1 MPDNNLRR
9 IAIVGGSRIPFCR
22 SGSLYADQSNLDM
35 LTAAFQGV
43 VDRYN
48 LSGKKLDQVI
58 AGAVTTH
65 SKDWNLARE
74 AVLSTDLSPLTPAVT
89 MQQACGT
96 SLQAALLAGSQIA
109 SGEIECA
116 LVGGTDTTSD
126 VPIVFKRRFAQR
138 LMKLNKAKTFGQR
151 LKAFKGFSFSEL
163 APQPPR
169 NSEPRTGLSM
179 GQHCERMAQEW
190 NITRKEQDELAL
202 ESHRKAAEAWDAGF
216 FDDLVRPHNGV
227 IRDNIVRP
235 DSTLE
240 KLASLRPAFDR
251 SGKGSLTAGNSTT
264 LSDGSAAVLLASEDW
279 VREHDLP
286 VLAWLTHSRTA
297 AVDYVDGDEGLLM
310 APTVAVAEMLQR
322 AGLGLQDFDFYEIHE
337 AFAAQVLC
345 TLKAWESESYCTER
359 LGLDGPLGSIDRSRM
374 NVHGGS
380 VAIGHPFAAT
390 GARIVGT
397 LAHVLEKAG
406 SGRGLISI
414 CTAGG
419 MGVAAILER
428 DNNGSG
434 GGSGKKTAKKAA
446 GKKSSK
452 KKSAAKATRKK
463 TAQKSETAAGGGES
477 TASGES

>member
-1 MPDNNLRR
+1 MPDKNLRR

-22 SGSLYADQSNLDM
+22 SGTLYADQTNMDM

-96 SLQAALLAGSQIA
+96 SLQAAILAGSQIA

-138 LMKLNKAKTFGQR
+138 LMQLNKAKTFGQR

-179 GQHCERMAQEW
+179 GQHCERMAREW
-190 NITRKEQDELAL
+190 NITRKEQDDLAL
-202 ESHRKAAEAWDAGF
+202 ESHHKAAEAWDSGF
-216 FDDLVRPHNGV
+216 FDDLVKPHNGV
-227 IRDNIVRP
+227 LRDNIVRP
-235 DSTLE
+235 DTTME
-240 KLASLRPAFDR
+240 KLSSLKPAFDR
-251 SGKGSLTAGNSTT
+251 SKHGTLTAGNSTT
-264 LSDGSAAVLLASEDW
+264 LSDGAAAVLLASEDW
-279 VREHDLP
+279 VRKHDLP

-297 AVDYVDGDEGLLM
+297 AVDFVDGDEGLLM
-310 APTVAVAEMLQR
+310 APTVAVAEMLQQ
-322 AGLGLQDFDFYEIHE
+322 AGLKLQDFDFYEIHE

-345 TLKAWESESYCTER
+345 TLKAWESEIYCTER

-380 VAIGHPFAAT
+380 VAMGHPFAAT
-390 GARIVGT
+390 GARIVAT
-397 LAHVLEKAG
+397 LAHILEKAG

-419 MGVAAILER
+419 MGVSAILER

-434 GGSGKKTAKKAA
+434 GGTSKKTTRKKSPKKKGAKKSGKKKTATKT
-446 GKKSSK
+446 SP
-452 KKSAAKATRKK
+452 SAAP
-463 TAQKSETAAGGGES
+463 GDES
-477 TASGES
+477 TGARED